1 MRSLSVAL
9 PGTVHDAL
17 AGHLLRPDGQ
27 EDVCFALYRTSTGAH
42 RDSCLL
48 REVILPRDG
57 DRHVHGNASFT
68 SEYFLRATDAAEQ
81 AGAGLALLHSHPR
94 GAGWQGMSGDDVVA
108 EQRYAAQTQALT
120 GLPLLGCTLAGDEG
134 WSARRW
140 ERDGTAYTRR
150 DSSTVRVIGEA
161 LRITHHP
168 ELSPAV
174 VHDERMMRTV
184 SGWGEKIQQ
193 DISRQHVGIIGAGSV
208 GALVAEAVARTG
220 VRRITLI
227 DFDTIAT
234 HNLDRLAHATRL
246 DAHLRRAKVD
256 RLRETC
262 ERYGTA
268 RTPRIEP
275 LELSVVEPDGYA
287 AALDCDV
294 LFSCVDRPWPRQLL
308 DHVAYAHLVPI
319 VDGGLAIRAGEQ
331 LTSAD
336 WKAHVACPGRACL
349 ECLGQY
355 RASDVALERAGDLDD
370 PTYIL
375 GLPSNHPLRANENVY
390 AFSQACASLEVLQW
404 LSLTVAPLDI
414 GDVGAWNFHF
424 VTGAMDV
431 MHPGCRQRCPQTGQT
446 GDGDAASPG
455 APVAHHP
462 VAEKMRVLRKRA
474 HSGATARAILG
485 LQAGVHR
492 AAGYGAQTFSHL
504 SRRRQRR

>member
-1 MRSLSVAL
+1 MRGLSVAL
-9 PGTVHDAL
+9 PGATHDAL
-17 AGHLLRPDGQ
+17 AGHLLRADHQ

-57 DRHVHGNASFT
+57 ERHVHGNASFT
-68 SEYFLRATDAAEQ
+68 SEYFLRAADAAEE
-81 AGAGLALLHSHPR
+81 AGAGLALLHSHPG
-94 GAGWQGMSGDDVVA
+94 GAGWQGMSGDDIVA

-140 ERDGTAYTRR
+140 ERDGTAHALRE
-150 DSSTVRVIGEA
+150 SATVRVVGEA
-161 LRITHHP
+161 VRITHHP

-174 VHDERMMRTV
+174 VHDERMLRTV
-184 SGWGEKIQQ
+184 SAWGERIQQ
-193 DISRQHVGIIGAGSV
+193 DISRQHVGIVGAGSV

-227 DFDTIAT
+227 DFDTVAA

-246 DAHLRRAKVD
+246 DAHLHRAKVR
-256 RLRETC
+256 RLCQTC

-268 RTPRIEP
+268 RAAQIEP

-308 DHVAYAHLVPI
+308 DHVAFAHMVPVI
-319 VDGGLAIRAGEQ
+319 DGGLAIRASEQ

-370 PTYIL
+370 PTYIR
-375 GLPSNHPLRANENVY
+375 GLPRDHPLRTNENVY

-404 LSLTVAPLDI
+404 LSMTVAPLDI

-431 MHPGCRQRCPQTGQT
+431 AHPGCRQRCPQAGQT
-446 GDGDAASPG
+446 GNGDSASPG

-462 VAEKMRVLRKRA
+462 AAEQMRVLRKRA
-474 HSGATARAILG
+474 QSGAMARALLG
-485 LQAGVHR
+485 LQDGAHR
-492 AAGYGAQTFSHL
+492 AAEYGPEIFTRL
-504 SRRRQRR
+504 SRRSRRR